1 MDLSA
6 VPVTPM
12 DIFFTAILIIAIFR
26 CVIRGFVREFMSAAA
41 FIGGI
46 ITAIFFSAQGAEFVA
61 LRLGLV
67 RGSRI
72 IAFITIFIVIYLVIK
87 ILEGIIQR
95 LLEKLH
101 LEKLDRALGFF
112 LGIVEGVLLIM
123 LIIFILQ
130 IQPFFDTSEL
140 LRESFIAGLI
150 FRYLPDGIQYLKSR
164 V

>member
-1 MDLSA
+1 MDMFFA
-6 VPVTPM
+6 V
-12 DIFFTAILIIAIFR
+12 ILIIAVIR
-26 CVIRGFVREFMSAAA
+26 CVIRGFIREFMSAAA

-46 ITAIFFSAQGAEFVA
+46 IAAIFFSVQGAEFVA

-67 RGSRI
+67 RGSRV
-72 IAFITIFIVIYLVIK
+72 IAFIAIFIVIYLVIK
-87 ILEGIIQR
+87 ILEGILQR

-101 LEKLDRALGFF
+101 LERLDRALGFF

-130 IQPFFDTSEL
+130 IQPFFNTTEL
-140 LRESFIAGLI
+140 LRESFIVGLI
-150 FRYLPDGIQYLKSR
+150 SRYLPDGIQYLKSR